1 MTFSLCLFLSFEPF
15 SKTCLSTI
23 VTEFISSKHLESFLI
38 SPDLEVYRKY
48 FFWRGYLFMYSIVVG
63 TTARTGHHSPV
74 GWYFTRRVDQSDR
87 IIGGIKDDS
96 SSYGILIT
104 GVTLCKKVD
113 KPNMNMPTLE
123 SLTHF
128 LHSLSNNGVW
138 KVAAGA
144 DCLGKLKISA
154 RDRLVAR
161 SGSSFT
167 WLPSPWVL
175 MEILLIHNL
184 IWWYLRPFFGKIDC
198 NFFQEFITKI
208 LVWPAPNM
216 QWFCLDQKRPPDLD
230 MILRCLLPLP
240 SPGILIHLEWSCYSP
255 LWRIVATLFALLLAH
270 GIRGRL
276 ITKTNNG
283 WLQWMASYADCWG
296 QSWQSSRKWWWED
309 IDWNWKIG
317 GYRRNLLMHQRLWT
331 PNLKKKKG
339 TMSKEDFGKVKGK
352 GQHVK
357 RTQDEWF
364 QNCLLQCTGQGN

>member
-15 SKTCLSTI
+15 SKNCLSTI

-63 TTARTGHHSPV
+63 RTARTGHHSPE

-87 IIGGIKDDS
+87 IIGSIKDDS

-184 IWWYLRPFFGKIDC
+184 IWWYLRPFFGNIDC
-198 NFFQEFITKI
+198 NFFSGIHHQNFGLTSTKYAIILFRSETTPRFRHDSEMSLAITQP
-208 LVWPAPNM
+208 WYPHSS
-216 QWFCLDQKRPPDLD
+216 R
-230 MILRCLLPLP
+230 MIL
-240 SPGILIHLEWSCYSP
+240 
-255 LWRIVATLFALLLAH
+255 LFAPL
-270 GIRGRL
+270 
-276 ITKTNNG
+276 KDC
-283 WLQWMASYADCWG
+283 SYIVCFVV
-296 QSWQSSRKWWWED
+296 
-309 IDWNWKIG
+309 
-317 GYRRNLLMHQRLWT
+317 
-331 PNLKKKKG
+331 G
-339 TMSKEDFGKVKGK
+339 T
-352 GQHVK
+352 
-357 RTQDEWF
+357 WY
-364 QNCLLQCTGQGN
+364 